1 MVADTKNEEVFAEDV
16 RSGLDGFV
24 IKTHLDSL
32 PALINESLEKTSLR
46 KLYDEARSFV
56 NDASD
61 AIFAVDAEGNLL
73 NVNKKAVALT
83 GYAREELFCMNLV
96 QLHPKAE
103 IERIVTAFKKP
114 CRQDNQAL

>member
-1 MVADTKNEEVFAEDV
+1 MVLSSRHTETL
-16 RSGLDGFV
+16 SL
-24 IKTHLDSL
+24 L

-46 KLYDEARSFV
+46 KLYDEACSFV

-96 QLHPKAE
+96 RLHPKAE
-103 IERIVTAFKKP
+103 SERIVTAFKKP